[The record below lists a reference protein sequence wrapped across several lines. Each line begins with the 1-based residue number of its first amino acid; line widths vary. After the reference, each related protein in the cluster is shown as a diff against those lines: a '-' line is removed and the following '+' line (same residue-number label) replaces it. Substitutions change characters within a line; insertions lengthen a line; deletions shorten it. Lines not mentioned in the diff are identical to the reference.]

1 MKIEKDIADLDK
13 FIGGIEPEV
22 VGFLDEKA
30 HEALIRQ
37 KASRLLTNKRDYLN
51 RTWNLRS
58 GLGYVKEKKRFIA
71 DRNHPDPR
79 AAEATNKL
87 LNEESKAGT
96 GIIFGDGMFYAS
108 FVSSKGYDVIDTAE
122 LYLAQ
127 ALNDKK

>member
-51 RTWNLRS
+51 HTWNLRS
-58 GLGYVKEKKRFIA
+58 GLGYVVTYNGKEKKRFIA

-87 LNEESKAGT
+87 LN
-96 GIIFGDGMFYAS
+96 AS